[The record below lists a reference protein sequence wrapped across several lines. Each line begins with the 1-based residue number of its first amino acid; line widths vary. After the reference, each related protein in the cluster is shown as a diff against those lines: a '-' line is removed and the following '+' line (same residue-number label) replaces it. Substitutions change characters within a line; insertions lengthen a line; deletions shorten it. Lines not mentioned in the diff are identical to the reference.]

1 MLGLIELTMPDHRF
15 LPLVNYRRYRLK
27 ITHEIDNRLPRHHR
41 LVNVWENFK
50 AELGETMTF
59 DGKDPAFVIHFLY
72 TITDLLDQRGY
83 NEALAFNFL
92 PRLLRGEAKDAFETA
107 RTASATSARPVNN
120 WPSAVKILFENY
132 AHYRVLKA
140 AEADLK
146 KVKQSSREDESQ
158 YLARFEKAHLR
169 TGSILDTAGRIVAYV
184 DGLDEAIRENIL
196 LYLVEH
202 PSAGIIEV
210 SQRALHEG
218 NLWRHRSGIFAK
230 SSAKVVAAIEQGSS
244 DEDGEIWAMEPGIGY
259 RQPGWQKR
267 VSRKPTTRPKRL
279 ADVCP
284 HCYRRGANYQL
295 PPGCG
300 ADSCVSTLDKDSG
313 EIIQNFLKLRLWEQA
328 KVNLNQVLRAT
339 GALDDSSYNQ

>member
-1 MLGLIELTMPDHRF
+1 M
-15 LPLVNYRRYRLK
+15 
-27 ITHEIDNRLPRHHR
+27 
-41 LVNVWENFK
+41 
-50 AELGETMTF
+50 
-59 DGKDPAFVIHFLY
+59 
-72 TITDLLDQRGY
+72 LDQRGY

-92 PRLLRGEAKDAFETA
+92 PRLLRGEAKGRFRSRSYCIGDIGP
-107 RTASATSARPVNN
+107 TSQQLAQRGQLSPRKLRAL
-120 WPSAVKILFENY
+120 SRSE
-132 AHYRVLKA
+132 A

-218 NLWRHRSGIFAK
+218 NLWRHRSGILAK
-230 SSAKVVAAIEQGSS
+230 SSAKAVAAIEQDSS

-339 GALDDSSYNQ
+339 GALDDSSYNQSGNLFSQIAQALERCSIAKEATPPTYQVKKREQPSEAPHTDGGSKN